1 MADFVNKGDAPL
13 AHAVHEGLLKVSDR
27 VRQET
32 AAQSTLGVG
41 DAKSRGD
48 VESMLAFAKKCVF
61 QSVFLLTNPAMGS
74 GGLWIVE
81 RLIIWLQVR
90 VAVLRELGVPWPTVF
105 SVRRCTQL
113 LSFPLAAVPELSWG
127 ATNLAELSKFLGYL
141 SLRTLGNPTLEA
153 AMYWLGLA
161 YCANGVTG
169 FLFIGYA
176 ASAEK
181 AIPQWFVQVRCQGCG
196 R

>member
-90 VAVLRELGVPWPTVF
+90 VAVLRELGRTLANRFFRSPLHAASVF
-105 SVRRCTQL
+105 SACGGAGT
-113 LSFPLAAVPELSWG
+113 EL
-127 ATNLAELSKFLGYL
+127 
-141 SLRTLGNPTLEA
+141 
-153 AMYWLGLA
+153 
-161 YCANGVTG
+161 
-169 FLFIGYA
+169 
-176 ASAEK
+176 
-181 AIPQWFVQVRCQGCG
+181 G
-196 R
+196 RH